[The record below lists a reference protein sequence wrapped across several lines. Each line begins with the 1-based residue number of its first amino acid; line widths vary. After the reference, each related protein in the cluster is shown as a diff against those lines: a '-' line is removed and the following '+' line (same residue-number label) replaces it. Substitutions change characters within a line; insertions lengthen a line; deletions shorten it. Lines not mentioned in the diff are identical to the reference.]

1 MTSAPIKLQ
10 KLICQ
15 HPYFSVAHNAIFPCN
30 KCVLCRARRGRQW
43 SHRLALE
50 ATDWSSVCHVT
61 LTYAPRLSDNHD
73 MEFHYEDVQ
82 LFMKRFRK
90 FLDSIGYS
98 KIKFFCAGERGEHC
112 TQRVHYHILLFG
124 IDKSFRDVITEK
136 WRHGFIRLR
145 QVESTRGMR
154 KCAAYVSQYV
164 LKKIGD
170 RKDGLQHCSRGIGLK
185 AAMRLFK
192 KTFLAHYQEFGDF
205 QPIVWQ
211 GETLRLDR
219 YIKTKIAESL
229 GILEELKTRWKEKAK
244 EFLEEILTTYDIFG
258 NRHVSTRPV
267 YPRFELVGPYES
279 EAIIDWNNME
289 DYLAF
294 TDYSSYIREAVKFV
308 GKAKF
313 EAYEQLVVMRQK
325 KNNRGFFANVTEKC
339 YNVF

>member
-15 HPYFSVAHNAIFPCN
+15 NPYFSVLHNAIFPCG

-50 ATDWSSVCHVT
+50 SIDWSSVCHVT
-61 LTYAPRLSDNHD
+61 LTYSPRLNDNHD
-73 MEFHYEDVQ
+73 MEFHYPDFQ

-90 FLDSIGYS
+90 FLDSIGFG
-98 KIKFFCAGERGEHC
+98 KIKFFCAGERGENG
-112 TQRVHYHILLFG
+112 TQRVHYHVLLFG
-124 IDKSFRDVITEK
+124 IDKSFRDVINQK
-136 WRHGFIRLR
+136 WQHGFIKVR
-145 QVESTRGMR
+145 QVESSRGMR

-170 RKDGLQHCSRGIGLK
+170 KKDSIQHCSQGIGLN
-185 AAMRLFK
+185 AAIRLFK

-229 GILEELKTRWKEKAK
+229 GILEELKSRWKLKTQQ
-244 EFLEEILTTYDIFG
+244 FLDDILMTYDIFG
-258 NRHVSTRPV
+258 DRGMERPV
-267 YPRFELVGPYES
+267 YPNYTLFGPYENQALINWHDMADS
-279 EAIIDWNNME
+279 C
-289 DYLAF
+289 AF
-294 TDYSSYIREAVKFV
+294 TIYLKYVNEAVEFV
-308 GKAKF
+308 GKSKF
-313 EAYEQLVVMRQK
+313 EAYKELVEMRQN
-325 KNNRGFFANVTEKC
+325 KNSRGFFANVNQK
-339 YNVF
+339 VI